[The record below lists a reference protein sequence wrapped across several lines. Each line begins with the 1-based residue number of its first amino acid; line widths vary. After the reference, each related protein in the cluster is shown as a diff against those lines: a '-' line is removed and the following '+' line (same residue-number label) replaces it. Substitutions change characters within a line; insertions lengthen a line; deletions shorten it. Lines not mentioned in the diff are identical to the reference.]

1 MGEEF
6 LNVIKNKEKNINDR
20 IFREYFNYESP
31 SFLVRDLYEH
41 NQNKTYINVKYLNES
56 LIHLKNSISS
66 QEIPKNENQEK

>member
-6 LNVIKNKEKNINDR
+6 LNVIKNKEKNINDQ
-20 IFREYFNYESP
+20 IFIEYFNYESP

-41 NQNKTYINVKYLNES
+41 NQNITYINVKYLSES

>member
-1 MGEEF
+1 MGEKL
-6 LNVIKNKEKNINDR
+6 LNVIKNEEKNINDQ

-41 NQNKTYINVKYLNES
+41 NQNKTYISIKYLNES

-66 QEIPKNENQEK
+66 QEIPKNENQGK